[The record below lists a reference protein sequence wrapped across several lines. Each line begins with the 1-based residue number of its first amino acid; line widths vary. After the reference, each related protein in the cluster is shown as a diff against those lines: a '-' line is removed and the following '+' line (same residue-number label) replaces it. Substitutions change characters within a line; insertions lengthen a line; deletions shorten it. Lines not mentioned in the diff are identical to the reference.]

1 VSYEDA
7 TGVVEIRLGIEGMT
21 CASCVRHVE
30 RALKGVPGVKEVSV
44 NLATEKAD
52 IVADPEVDQAALAE
66 AVREAGY
73 EVASRREDGG
83 PEGGGPEDGGPR
95 PSGPGPVDPGRG
107 GPKEDPGPADPGG
120 DSPWSHRLPLGMV
133 LTIVVLVLHEAFPA
147 PSWSGWIQLVLA
159 GVVWMWVGFP
169 FHRQSLRMAR
179 HLQLGMDSLVSL
191 GTTVAYL
198 FSFVVTV
205 SGSKLATAYDVS
217 SVVITAVAIGR
228 ILEVRGRRKA
238 AQAINALAR
247 LQPRIAHKLLG
258 TADSHTVEDVPV
270 TALHPGD
277 LVLVRPGEAIPSDGT
292 LHSGDGYVDESMVT
306 GESMP
311 VAKNPGD
318 EVLGGS
324 VNHMTPIVVEVTRIG
339 SDTVLGQI
347 SAMVER
353 SLAER
358 PPVQRLAD
366 SVSAVFVP
374 VILLA
379 SLGTF
384 LGWILSGATFISA
397 LLPAIAVLVVAC
409 PCALGLAA
417 PVAVMAAAGRGARQG
432 ILIRGYEG
440 LEAITRIKTVVLD
453 KTGTLTEGKPRLVRL
468 EPVAGG
474 SRQRPD
480 GPGPRS
486 LPSAGSSLSGEPI
499 EGHLLAPGASGGFSP
514 ESVLELAAALEAF
527 SEHPLGA
534 ALRQAVPGGQGSRDD
549 VLGALEVSD
558 VTMEPGGGI
567 EGRVGAYSV
576 AVGSLEWLA
585 GRLASMGSSNE
596 ATEVAGAVNA
606 STQAAMLQE
615 VSSSLQGTTPVGIA
629 VNGQLQ
635 AIAFMAD
642 VLRPDATSGVERL
655 RQEGLEVILASGDA
669 PDAVASIAR
678 QVGIDRFYARQRPQD
693 KAALVRELSATL
705 GPVAMVGDGVNDA
718 PALAAADLGI
728 AIGHGSEI
736 AAAASHL
743 TLVRP
748 EVGVVADAITLGR
761 SAEHIIRENLAWAFG
776 YNVVLVPLAAAGIL
790 PAVLAGVAMA
800 LSSVTVVGNALR
812 LLLPIKGRARATLQ
826 VAGDAIQ
833 DRDGRV
839 AGTTQLLG

>member
-1 VSYEDA
+1 
-7 TGVVEIRLGIEGMT
+7 M
-21 CASCVRHVE
+21 
-30 RALKGVPGVKEVSV
+30 
-44 NLATEKAD
+44 
-52 IVADPEVDQAALAE
+52 
-66 AVREAGY
+66 
-73 EVASRREDGG
+73 
-83 PEGGGPEDGGPR
+83 
-95 PSGPGPVDPGRG
+95 
-107 GPKEDPGPADPGG
+107 
-120 DSPWSHRLPLGMV
+120 
-133 LTIVVLVLHEAFPA
+133 
-147 PSWSGWIQLVLA
+147 QLVLA
-159 GVVWMWVGFP
+159 GIVWVWVGFP

-198 FSFVVTV
+198 FSVTVTV

-217 SVVITAVAIGR
+217 TVVITAVAIGR

-238 AQAINALAR
+238 AQAINAIAS
-247 LQPRIAHKLLG
+247 LQPRIAHKLQG
-258 TADSHTVEDVPV
+258 TAGSQTVEDVPV
-270 TALHPGD
+270 MALHPGD
-277 LVLVRPGEAIPSDGT
+277 LVLVRPGEAIPSDGI
-292 LHSGDGYVDESMVT
+292 LQGGNGYVDESMVT

-311 VAKNPGD
+311 VAKNLGD
-318 EVLGGS
+318 GVLGGS
-324 VNHMTPIVVEVTRIG
+324 VNHMTPIVVKVTRIG

-347 SAMVER
+347 SAVVEH

-379 SLGTF
+379 FVATF
-384 LGWILSGATFISA
+384 LGWTLSGAKPVSA

-474 SRQRPD
+474 SRQRFD
-480 GPGPRS
+480 GPSSRS
-486 LPSAGSSLSGEPI
+486 LPSAGSLSSKPT
-499 EGHLLAPGASGGFSP
+499 EGDFLAPRTPGASGGFSP

-534 ALRQAVPGGQGSRDD
+534 ALRQAVSGEHESRDD

-585 GRLASMGSSNE
+585 GKLPSVGSSNE
-596 ATEVAGAVNA
+596 PTEVAGAVNVSA
-606 STQAAMLQE
+606 QAAMLQE
-615 VSSSLQGTTPVGIA
+615 VPSSLPGTTPVGIA

-635 AIAFMAD
+635 AVAFMAD
-642 VLRPDATSGVERL
+642 VLRPDARSGVERL

-761 SAEHIIRENLAWAFG
+761 SAERIIRENLVWAFG
-776 YNVVLVPLAAAGIL
+776 YNLVLVPLAAAGIL

-812 LLLPIKGRARATLQ
+812 LLLPVKGRARATLQ
-826 VAGDAIQ
+826 AAGDVASEHEAWVA
-833 DRDGRV
+833 DRKR
-839 AGTTQLLG
+839 ALR